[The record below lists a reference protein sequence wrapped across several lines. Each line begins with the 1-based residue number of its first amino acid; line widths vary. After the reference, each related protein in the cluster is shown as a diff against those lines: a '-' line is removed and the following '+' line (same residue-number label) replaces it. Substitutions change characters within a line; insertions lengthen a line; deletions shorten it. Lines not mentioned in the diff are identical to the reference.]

1 MSDETTTQETAT
13 GPRATRTVETVDSV
27 EPELAQY
34 VRRSAL
40 LLDPSF
46 PQSGD
51 RGPKERGQWTN
62 DDQTITYMQ
71 QVEELDGDKR
81 GIRTIRLLR
90 HRLPGEPNEGA
101 LRVIAVGLANDAVL
115 EVRWNIIVSAT
126 EVRGQDAE
134 LKVDGANKD
143 KCIAD
148 FRECFGVPLS

>member
-1 MSDETTTQETAT
+1 
-13 GPRATRTVETVDSV
+13 
-27 EPELAQY
+27 
-34 VRRSAL
+34 L